1 MIRKK
6 LNLKDIREN
15 INGSKML
22 IGGDNDKES
31 NSGYYESIARSHLYL
46 NEYDLFLEN
55 ANIAESLIKEYIKEK
70 ESKKDEETRKNDDL
84 LNFVKFQY
92 ASYLTLSQKYDK
104 AREVLEELR
113 VLDERIIAGDENLKI
128 TFDRDSYRYYLG
140 EIYLLLGEYEKIL
153 DVYKPLIENEKEK
166 FSKLSWTYQMAYI
179 IVNNDKEKL
188 DIFYEEV
195 LKGLRGWKPYEIS
208 NVIVPWDYYEMLMKY
223 MGEPNKIDELAEYLA
238 KGTVKENKKEEQK
251 LNTGYYALTIVER
264 EVKGCDIKVS
274 KRISEEKFE
283 DVFEEISSE
292 DFDDFESLFE
302 RIKEEKFKI
311 SEIEMNTDILVV
323 DNNCYE
329 IIVDSVCEE
338 VDIEEKYEL
347 VKDYDFS
354 EYITKSKARKQ
365 HEVHMG
371 YEETLTHKFIIHL
384 PNGEEKINELA
395 AYLSICSFYEFEGIE
410 KVINE
415 KGYTINK
422 MIKNIDRELS
432 YVILETWNYIE

>member
-6 LNLKDIREN
+6 INNQELKKYIPIYRN
-15 INGSKML
+15 RVGNNNNK
-22 IGGDNDKES
+22 KT

-55 ANIAESLIKEYIKEK
+55 ANIAESLIKEYIE
-70 ESKKDEETRKNDDL
+70 EIENKKDEESRKNDAS

-223 MGEPNKIDELAEYLA
+223 MGN
-238 KGTVKENKKEEQK
+238 Q
-251 LNTGYYALTIVER
+251 
-264 EVKGCDIKVS
+264 IK
-274 KRISEEKFE
+274 
-283 DVFEEISSE
+283 
-292 DFDDFESLFE
+292 
-302 RIKEEKFKI
+302 
-311 SEIEMNTDILVV
+311 
-323 DNNCYE
+323 
-329 IIVDSVCEE
+329 
-338 VDIEEKYEL
+338 
-347 VKDYDFS
+347 
-354 EYITKSKARKQ
+354 
-365 HEVHMG
+365 
-371 YEETLTHKFIIHL
+371 
-384 PNGEEKINELA
+384 
-395 AYLSICSFYEFEGIE
+395 
-410 KVINE
+410 
-415 KGYTINK
+415 
-422 MIKNIDRELS
+422 
-432 YVILETWNYIE
+432 

>member
-6 LNLKDIREN
+6 IN
-15 INGSKML
+15 IQEIKKYIPIYRNRV
-22 IGGDNDKES
+22 GDNNNKKT

-55 ANIAESLIKEYIKEK
+55 ANIAESLIKEYIE
-70 ESKKDEETRKNDDL
+70 EIENKKDEETRRNDDL

-92 ASYLTLSQKYDK
+92 ALYLTLSQKYDK
-104 AREVLEELR
+104 AREVLEELKA
-113 VLDERIIAGDENLKI
+113 LDERIIAGDENVKI
-128 TFDRDSYRYYLG
+128 SRSRENFRYDLSK
-140 EIYLLLGEYEKIL
+140 IYLLLGEYEKVLEIL
-153 DVYKPLIENEKEK
+153 KPFTRGKS
-166 FSKLSWTYQMAYI
+166 FGQLSWTYQMADIYLTK
-179 IVNNDKEKL
+179 DKEKFE
-188 DIFYEEV
+188 IFYNII
-195 LKGLRGWKPYEIS
+195 LKDLRGCKPYEIS

-354 EYITKSKARKQ
+354 EYITKSKAKKQ

-384 PNGEEKINELA
+384 PDGEERINELA